1 VARAV
6 VLRAIIATH
15 ISLMK
20 TLPLLALFI
29 AFALPALADTITG
42 EAQCAKCA
50 LKTTEKCQLAII
62 VTGADGKKETILAD
76 VNDPVAKAFHKQICQ
91 DNKKV
96 TAEGTITV
104 KDGKKTIA
112 LTKVEEAK

>member
-1 VARAV
+1 
-6 VLRAIIATH
+6 
-15 ISLMK
+15 MK
-20 TLPLLALFI
+20 TLPLLTLLV
-29 AFALPALADTITG
+29 AFAMPAFAESITG
-42 EAQCAKCA
+42 EGQCAKCA
-50 LKTTEKCQLAII
+50 LKTAEKCQLAIT

-76 VNDPVAKAFHKQICQ
+76 VNDPIAKAFHKQICQ

>member
-1 VARAV
+1 
-6 VLRAIIATH
+6 
-15 ISLMK
+15 MK
-20 TLPLLALFI
+20 KLALLSLI
-29 AFALPALADTITG
+29 AAFAVPAFAESITG

-50 LKTTEKCQLAII
+50 LKQADKCQMAIV

-76 VNDPVAKAFHKQICQ
+76 NNDVAKAFHKQICQ

-96 TAEGTITV
+96 TAEGAITT